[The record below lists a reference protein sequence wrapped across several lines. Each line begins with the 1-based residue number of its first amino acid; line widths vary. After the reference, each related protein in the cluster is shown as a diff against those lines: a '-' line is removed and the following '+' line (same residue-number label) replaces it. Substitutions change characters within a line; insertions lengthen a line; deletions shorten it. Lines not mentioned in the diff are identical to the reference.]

1 MMLQVFN
8 KLDKIVEKISSA
20 GLVIFIMQI
29 LLLALLNIVC
39 RWVGLA
45 VMWIDPLVR
54 HLVFICTFLGGV
66 IATGRGTHVGIDIIS
81 KYLENHNF
89 KTMKQSVSRI
99 IICVSLGTLVWLI
112 YASFVLFK
120 VEMEFGKLQFLG
132 IHSGFLVL
140 IIPIGF
146 ILIAIRF
153 FNKLLCSF
161 SKNNEDES
169 C

>member
-1 MMLQVFN
+1 MILKFFD
-8 KLDKIVEKISSA
+8 KLDKTVERISSV
-20 GLVIFIMQI
+20 GLVVFIMLI
-29 LLLALLNIVC
+29 LLLALLNIIC

-54 HLVFICTFLGGV
+54 HMVFICTFLGGV
-66 IATGRGTHVGIDIIS
+66 IATGRGTHVGIDIVS
-81 KYLENHNF
+81 KYLEKNKFNR
-89 KTMKQSVSRI
+89 MKKIISRI
-99 IICVSLGTLVWLI
+99 IICVSLGTLIWLI

-120 VEMEFGKLQFLG
+120 VEMEFGKPQFLG

-146 ILIAIRF
+146 MLIACRF

-161 SKNNEDES
+161 SKNNEDKS